1 MVFIQEAAE
10 DPTFLPGLSS
20 CERFSLRYYP
30 AENDVSNDLYEY
42 AAAKL
47 LNAAKKGMAESAL
60 RELALMS
67 DGGADARGLS
77 DARKSS
83 GEEHDL
89 RGQYPRKELRP
100 GHGNAAPGAFLSGN
114 PEKQ

>member
-42 AAAKL
+42 AAAK
-47 LNAAKKGMAESAL
+47 K
-60 RELALMS
+60 
-67 DGGADARGLS
+67 
-77 DARKSS
+77 
-83 GEEHDL
+83 
-89 RGQYPRKELRP
+89 
-100 GHGNAAPGAFLSGN
+100 GHGRVCPAGAGAYV
-114 PEKQ
+114 